1 MPRSGQLLHG
11 TAVGTILTMLVL
23 GTGACTRSADDT
35 GKAGAGGDSI
45 LLHIKRG
52 RGNRPDEASAT
63 CPSGVVPSP
72 AESRLSIRRMSS
84 DGRKE
89 KV

>member
-1 MPRSGQLLHG
+1 MIPHGADFLLY
-11 TAVGTILTMLVL
+11 
-23 GTGACTRSADDT
+23 SASLER
-35 GKAGAGGDSI
+35 GNV

-63 CPSGVVPSP
+63 CQSGVVPSP
-72 AESRLSIRRMSS
+72 AESRFSARRMSS

>member
-1 MPRSGQLLHG
+1 M
-11 TAVGTILTMLVL
+11 TA
-23 GTGACTRSADDT
+23 R
-35 GKAGAGGDSI
+35 AGGFLLYSASLERGNV

-63 CPSGVVPSP
+63 CQSGVVPSP
-72 AESRLSIRRMSS
+72 AESSFSTRRMSS

>member
-1 MPRSGQLLHG
+1 MSFLLYS
-11 TAVGTILTMLVL
+11 ASLER
-23 GTGACTRSADDT
+23 GTGVGSPEPDMSRGVGS
-35 GKAGAGGDSI
+35 AGAGGDSI

-63 CPSGVVPSP
+63 CQSGVVPSP
-72 AESRLSIRRMSS
+72 AESSFSTRRMSS

-89 KV
+89 KD

>member
-1 MPRSGQLLHG
+1 MTAREGGFLLY
-11 TAVGTILTMLVL
+11 
-23 GTGACTRSADDT
+23 SASLER
-35 GKAGAGGDSI
+35 GSV

-63 CPSGVVPSP
+63 CQSGVVPNP
-72 AESRLSIRRMSS
+72 AESRFSARRMSS
-84 DGRKE
+84 EGRKE